1 MVLWERSHCGPIG
14 PAGWRDHVV
23 VLWPPRGGEIVLWF
37 YLPCGNWINADLVT
51 VRGYTIAK
59 QVLNLFNGTASGLEI
74 HKEVNTF
81 RKRMK

>member
-1 MVLWERSHCGPIG
+1 MVLWERSHCGSIG
-14 PAGWRDHVV
+14 PAGWRDHIV
-23 VLWPPRGGEIVLWF
+23 VLWAPRGGEIVLWF
-37 YLPCGNWINADLVT
+37 YLPCENWINADLVT

-59 QVLNLFNGTASGLEI
+59 QVLNQFNGTASGLEI